1 MNRQQIAQIY
11 DEFPEGQQDM
21 PKEQFIRKA
30 LDAQNP
36 TKNRKILSAMID
48 RKCQIKTGE
57 MEQARI
63 DSALRRGK

>member
-1 MNRQQIAQIY
+1 MNRQQIAAIY
-11 DEFPEGQQDM
+11 DSFPENQRDI

-30 LDAQNP
+30 MDAQNP
-36 TKNRKILSAMID
+36 TKNRKILSAMIN

-63 DSALRRGK
+63 DSALREKR